1 MSPRRRNP
9 TGPAAG
15 RRRLGTPSDE
25 GSTSLELVIVFPA
38 VLLLITALMQYGLWF
53 FARTVALSAAQE
65 GVTAARVLSATPE
78 DGVARAEE
86 YVAHNGSDT
95 LFDVAVEADS
105 PAPGTVAVQVRGRS
119 LSVIPGV
126 AGFAVVQSA
135 EGPFETFTEAGSP

>member
-1 MSPRRRNP
+1 MSLRRRHP
-9 TGPAAG
+9 IDPVKGH
-15 RRRLGTPSDE
+15 RLLGQGNDE

-65 GVTAARVLSATPE
+65 GVTAARVLSATAA

-95 LFDVAVEADS
+95 LFDVAVEATS
-105 PAPGTVAVQVRGRS
+105 PAPGTVAVEVRGRS
-119 LSVIPGV
+119 LSVIPGM
-126 AGFAVVQSA
+126 AGIAVVQSA
-135 EGPFETFTEAGSP
+135 QGPVEAFKEAGSP